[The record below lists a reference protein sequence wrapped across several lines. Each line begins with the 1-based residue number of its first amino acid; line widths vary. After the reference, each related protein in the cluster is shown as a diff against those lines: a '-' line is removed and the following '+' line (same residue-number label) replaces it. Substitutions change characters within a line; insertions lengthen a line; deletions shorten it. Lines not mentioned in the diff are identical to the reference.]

1 MEENKIIK
9 LKPKAKH
16 PKSKPSTLR
25 PTTDNIQTNEIDPD
39 IEKNIPKN
47 IEKLN
52 INAKEFIPKSMLN
65 LYKAN
70 NHNEPKNYK
79 INNFPMNITPYNV
92 YYNAKM
98 NPNFMQNYN
107 NYQANNNFAHP
118 SLYPNY
124 PLNQGNKGN
133 KNKEIN
139 NPQKP
144 TLLKLDSKSF
154 IPKNRKKEE
163 NKDLK
168 KGLENEE
175 ENKDESKKDKKD
187 ENTLPITNKL
197 NLNLNLVEY
206 KPRNIT
212 LKQKEESIYPNKEE
226 NLQEN
231 KKDNPLLNLLSD
243 SNKNTFAKKTSKKR
257 DLNQN
262 NEKITNG
269 EEREEKEIDV
279 IKKDLKDLLNKLT
292 PDNYNV
298 IKELILEIIKEDVQ
312 VQDKFIDVL
321 FQKAVLEDV
330 YVGLCSKLVKDL
342 DKDLP
347 QKTQRKEKNKKEY
360 SEMRTHLIDKCRTFF
375 KRENN
380 EQFDE
385 YIKEKDPEDRRNQL
399 KKIFLGNVNFIT
411 ELIKIKIISKKVGPD
426 CLKNL
431 YERYQKAEPDKTLR
445 ELFIEALIVFT
456 ENFGRIIYEQEK
468 KITEKDKE
476 EYQANIND
484 IFKKLEIIKEEKGLA
499 EYIKNS
505 IMNLKEKKE
514 K

>member
-16 PKSKPSTLR
+16 PKYKLSTLR

-47 IEKLN
+47 IEKLQLN

-65 LYKAN
+65 LYKGN
-70 NHNEPKNYK
+70 NHNEPKYYK

-107 NYQANNNFAHP
+107 NCQTNNNFAHP
-118 SLYPNY
+118 SVYPNY
-124 PLNQGNKGN
+124 SLNQGN

-139 NPQKP
+139 NPHTKKP
-144 TLLKLDSKSF
+144 ALLKLDSKSF
-154 IPKNRKKEE
+154 IPKIRKKKEK
-163 NKDLK
+163 KDLK
-168 KGLENEE
+168 KGLEKEE
-175 ENKDESKKDKKD
+175 ENKDESKKDKKA
-187 ENTLPITNKL
+187 ESTLSTMIK
-197 NLNLNLVEY
+197 LNLNLVEY

-231 KKDNPLLNLLSD
+231 KKNNPLLNLLSD

-257 DLNQN
+257 DLNKN
-262 NEKITNG
+262 NEKITND
-269 EEREEKEIDV
+269 EEREEKELDV

-321 FQKAVLEDV
+321 FQKAVLEEA

-360 SEMRTHLIDKCRTFF
+360 SEMRSHLIDKCRTFF

-385 YIKEKDPEDRRNQL
+385 YIKEKDPKDRRNKL

-445 ELFIEALIVFT
+445 ELIIESLIVFT
-456 ENFGRIIYEQEK
+456 ENFRRIIYEQK
-468 KITEKDKE
+468 K
-476 EYQANIND
+476 
-484 IFKKLEIIKEEKGLA
+484 
-499 EYIKNS
+499 KNKS
-505 IMNLKEKKE
+505 KR
-514 K
+514 

>member
-16 PKSKPSTLR
+16 PKSKLSTLR

-175 ENKDESKKDKKD
+175 ENKDESKKDKKG
-187 ENTLPITNKL
+187 ESTLSTMIE
-197 NLNLNLVEY
+197 LNLNLVEY
-206 KPRNIT
+206 KPRNIK
-212 LKQKEESIYPNKEE
+212 LKKKEESTYPNKEE
-226 NLQEN
+226 NLQ
-231 KKDNPLLNLLSD
+231 D
-243 SNKNTFAKKTSKKR
+243 FA
-257 DLNQN
+257 
-262 NEKITNG
+262 
-269 EEREEKEIDV
+269 
-279 IKKDLKDLLNKLT
+279 
-292 PDNYNV
+292 
-298 IKELILEIIKEDVQ
+298 
-312 VQDKFIDVL
+312 
-321 FQKAVLEDV
+321 
-330 YVGLCSKLVKDL
+330 
-342 DKDLP
+342 
-347 QKTQRKEKNKKEY
+347 
-360 SEMRTHLIDKCRTFF
+360 
-375 KRENN
+375 
-380 EQFDE
+380 
-385 YIKEKDPEDRRNQL
+385 
-399 KKIFLGNVNFIT
+399 
-411 ELIKIKIISKKVGPD
+411 
-426 CLKNL
+426 
-431 YERYQKAEPDKTLR
+431 
-445 ELFIEALIVFT
+445 
-456 ENFGRIIYEQEK
+456 
-468 KITEKDKE
+468 
-476 EYQANIND
+476 
-484 IFKKLEIIKEEKGLA
+484 
-499 EYIKNS
+499 
-505 IMNLKEKKE
+505 
-514 K
+514 